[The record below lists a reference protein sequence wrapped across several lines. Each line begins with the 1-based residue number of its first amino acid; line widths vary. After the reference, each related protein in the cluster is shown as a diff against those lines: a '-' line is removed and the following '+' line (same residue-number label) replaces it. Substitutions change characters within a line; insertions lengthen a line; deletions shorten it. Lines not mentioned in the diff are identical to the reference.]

1 MSSYG
6 CHITKFPGRLI
17 RANAVTR
24 ESILIKHTESLIQRR
39 LGRMGQRGQ
48 DYNSYSITNVL
59 PHQYRFCHFNE
70 ERNPC
75 RTDNN
80 WTNKKGFSR
89 TKFLL
94 VMVQLNSQILQ
105 NSQNEFTHI
114 NKYFKSLIS
123 TRKNTKQQQ
132 TLYIETN

>member
-1 MSSYG
+1 MWEGWGSRGKSIIFILALVFY
-6 CHITKFPGRLI
+6 HINI
-17 RANAVTR
+17 SCV
-24 ESILIKHTESLIQRR
+24 ILIKKEILA
-39 LGRMGQRGQ
+39 
-48 DYNSYSITNVL
+48 
-59 PHQYRFCHFNE
+59 
-70 ERNPC
+70 
-75 RTDNN
+75 
-80 WTNKKGFSR
+80 NKKGFSR

-132 TLYIETN
+132 TLYIETY